1 MASYSFTPTS
11 SASGYF
17 GGGGW
22 GNDIASFGHAAY
34 AGMNNGMQFANNL
47 YDLQRRVAL
56 EPYAQEAAIANYNAQ
71 KKQDELSADTY
82 GSKLWAENF
91 TRGVSSGVTPNRLAG
106 YPMQQGTMSTG
117 TVGAAGFTGAA
128 TSPVAAGNTG
138 TQVGVVQPRIS
149 QADMAAQNAF
159 ADALMR
165 DKKAMPVQ
173 QNPYFQTPAQP
184 MTTPTT
190 PQIPGA
196 TAPIVETTPVAID
209 YTQDPR
215 PASNAWSDGR
225 WYG

>member
-56 EPYAQEAAIANYNAQ
+56 EPYAQNAAISQYNAQ
-71 KKQDELSADTY
+71 QKQNELAGDYDGQTMRERNIARNTTL
-82 GSKLWAENF
+82 GTTL
-91 TRGVSSGVTPNRLAG
+91 NRLGG

-117 TVGAAGFTGAA
+117 TVGAAGFTDAA
-128 TSPVAAGNTG
+128 TSPVAAGNMG

-165 DKKAMPVQ
+165 DKKSMPVQ